1 MAESFV
7 RIEPGSPIAAHLVH
21 GAVVCLGA
29 GVHIESLVIA
39 ASVTLRGEPGA
50 VLDGAR
56 AGPVV
61 QLDEDE
67 LTVVIE
73 DLVLRGGAGEAGGG
87 VRLSGRS
94 ELTLSRCTVE
104 GNEAMLAGGGIGG
117 GIYQSRGMLHLRD
130 CRLRG
135 NRARTASDYAIVGA
149 ARAEVRGGSF
159 AGDIEVLEGAEL
171 TLVGCTVAGHVGAR
185 GTTTR
190 APVLLLRG
198 AHIAGGV
205 DNDANLPAAVTVED
219 G

>member
-1 MAESFV
+1 MAESIV
-7 RIEPGSPIAAHLVH
+7 RIEPGSPIAVHLVP

-29 GVHIESLVIA
+29 GVHTESLVIA

-50 VLDGAR
+50 VLDAGR

-61 QLDEDE
+61 QVDEDE
-67 LTVVIE
+67 LVVVIQ

-87 VRLSGRS
+87 LRLCGWS
-94 ELTLSRCTVE
+94 EVTLSHCTIE

-117 GIYQSRGMLHLRD
+117 GIYQSRGMLRLRD
-130 CRLRG
+130 CALRG

-149 ARAEVRGGSF
+149 ARGEVRGGSF

-171 TLVGCTVAGHVGAR
+171 TLVGCSVAGHVGAR

-190 APVLLLRG
+190 APVLVVRG
-198 AHIAGGV
+198 TRVDGGV
-205 DNDANLPAAVTVED
+205 DNDANLPASVTVED